1 VYLELSDM
9 VSDYDGRFFGSGRKD
24 KLLAAS
30 LSMDFQNFPSAKWSV
45 APRVRYMKSDS
56 DVSLYDY
63 DRVEAVVYIR
73 RSF

>member
-9 VSDYDGRFFGSGRKD
+9 VSDYDGRFFGSSRKD
-24 KLLAAS
+24 KLLAATV
-30 LSMDFQNFPSAKWSV
+30 SMDFQNFPSAKWSV